1 MIFKPKTITLKDG
14 RTATFRPPCSADAAE
29 MLDYLKQCASE
40 TDFIVRT
47 PEEYTDTVEQQAVNL
62 EKVRISDNNMKIVC
76 IVDGRIAGCCQLF
89 FNLRIK
95 TKHRATIAIS
105 LRSEYWG
112 LGIGSAMF
120 EEMIA
125 AAREH
130 GVTLLEL
137 QYVEGNERG
146 RALYEKFGFKAFGVL
161 KGAFVMPDG
170 RVLDEVYMAREI

>member
-14 RTATFRPPCSADAAE
+14 RTASFRPPCAADAAE

-40 TDFIVRT
+40 TDFIIRT
-47 PEEYTDTVEQQAVNL
+47 PEECTETVEQEAVYL
-62 EKVRISDNNMKIVC
+62 EKLRISSNNLMIVC
-76 IVDGRIAGCCQLF
+76 IVDGSIAGNCQLT
-89 FNLRIK
+89 FNRRIK
-95 TKHRATIAIS
+95 TRHRASIAIA

-146 RALYEKFGFKAFGVL
+146 RALYEKFGFEEFGVL